1 MIQETTIAQK
11 PNWFE
16 EWFDSDY
23 YHILYRERDE
33 EEAKL
38 LLNNLLQ
45 KLLANPQHSI
55 LDLACGRGRHANY
68 LAALGYTVT
77 GLDLSPMSINYARQQ
92 APPNAQFHIHD
103 MRQPFGMAKYD
114 VVLNL
119 FTSFGYFEN
128 EAENIQVMRHIS
140 NSLKTNGIVV
150 IEYMN
155 PLYVS
160 KHLVAS
166 EIKTLNGINF
176 NITKEIK
183 AGFVYKHIHFTHHGV
198 AHSFTE
204 RVMLVTKEQFEGYF
218 NLTGLGLV
226 HVFGDFEL
234 HDYVATT
241 SPRMILV
248 ATKKDTNHE

>member
-1 MIQETTIAQK
+1 MIQKTTTAQK
-11 PNWFE
+11 QPWFE

-38 LLNNLLQ
+38 FLNNLLQ
-45 KLLANPQHSI
+45 KLLVTPQHCI

-77 GLDLSPMSINYARQQ
+77 GLDLSPMSIDYARQQ
-92 APPNAQFHIHD
+92 ALPNAQFHIHD
-103 MRQPFGMAKYD
+103 MRQPFGVAKYD

-128 EAENIQVMRHIS
+128 EAENMQVMRHIS
-140 NSLKTNGIVV
+140 NAVKTNGIVV

-155 PLYVS
+155 PVYVA

-166 EIKTLNGINF
+166 ETKTVNDISF

-183 AGFVYKHIHFTHHGV
+183 EGFVYKHIHFTHHGA

-204 RVMLVTKEQFEGYF
+204 RVMMVSKEQFQEYF
-218 NLTGLGLV
+218 NLNGLSLA
-226 HVFGDFEL
+226 HIYGDFEL
-234 HDYVATT
+234 HDYVAAR
-241 SPRMILV
+241 SPRMILI
-248 ATKKDTNHE
+248 ATKK